1 MANRWGNSG
10 NSDRLYFGGSKLT
23 ADGDCSHEIKKTL
36 APWKKSYD
44 QPRQHIKK
52 QGYYFANKG
61 LYSQAMVFLVVM
73 CECESWTIKKA
84 EHWRIWCFWTVV
96 LEKTLES
103 PLDFREIQPVNHKGN
118 QSWLLIGRTNAKAEA
133 PILWPPNAKSWLIR
147 KDPDAGKGWSVRRR
161 RRCDD
166 WMTSLSW

>member
-1 MANRWGNSG
+1 MLCLLHLILRLTTLTGFSMVSYHGLLDSSQVSG
-10 NSDRLYFGGSKLT
+10 FINPGHFLR
-23 ADGDCSHEIKKTL
+23 TL
-36 APWKKSYD
+36 PTQVYLVKAV
-44 QPRQHIKK
+44 
-52 QGYYFANKG
+52 
-61 LYSQAMVFLVVM
+61 VFPVVM

-103 PLDFREIQPVNHKGN
+103 PLDFKEIQPVNHKGN

-161 RRCDD
+161 RRWDD